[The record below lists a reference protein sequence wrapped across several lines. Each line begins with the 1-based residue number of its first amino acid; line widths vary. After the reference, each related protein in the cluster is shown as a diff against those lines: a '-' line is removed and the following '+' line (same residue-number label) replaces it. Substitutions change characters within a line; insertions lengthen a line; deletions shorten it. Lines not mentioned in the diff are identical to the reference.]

1 LQPSKHHQ
9 GIELQRGRGFGSLF
23 SGLFRSLIPIAKAG
37 LNAGKRVLQSD
48 YARNLGSRAL
58 DVGKEM
64 VKNIASDVL
73 AGQAFKPTATNEIN
87 EAKKKISEAIKGS
100 GRSRKRKPKLSII
113 KGRKKLKF
121 NLLE

>member
-1 LQPSKHHQ
+1 MRFHQ
-9 GIELQRGRGFGSLF
+9 GVDLQRGRGFGSLF
-23 SGLFRSLIPIAKAG
+23 TGLIRSFMPIAKAG

-48 YARNLGSRAL
+48 YFKNLSSKAL
-58 DVGKEM
+58 DVGKDM

-73 AGQAFKPTATNEIN
+73 AGQSFKNSASNEIN
-87 EAKKKISEAIKGS
+87 QAKKKIGEAIKGS
-100 GRSRKRKPKLSII
+100 GRGCRKRKCKVSFI

>member
-1 LQPSKHHQ
+1 MRFHQ

-23 SGLFRSLIPIAKAG
+23 SGLIRTLIPIAKVG

-48 YARNLGSRAL
+48 YVKNLGSKAL
-58 DVGKEM
+58 SVGKEM

-73 AGQAFKPTATNEIN
+73 AGQTFKNSATNEIN
-87 EAKKKISEAIKGS
+87 EAKKKLSEAIKGS
-100 GRSRKRKPKLSII
+100 GKKCCKRKSNLAIF

>member
-1 LQPSKHHQ
+1 MRFHQ

-23 SGLFRSLIPIAKAG
+23 AGLFRSLIPIAKAG

-48 YARNLGSRAL
+48 FARNLGSKAF
-58 DVGKEM
+58 DVGKDM

-73 AGQAFKPTATNEIN
+73 AGQAFKTTASNEIN

-100 GRSRKRKPKLSII
+100 GRITRKRKPKLSII
-113 KGRKKLKF
+113 KGRKRLKF